1 MKSVFPPRKDSGIS
15 LLEVMVALAIIA
27 MVAALVA
34 PRVMGSFG
42 RAKSKAAEIQLT
54 NIKGAL
60 QLYYLDVGQY
70 PSETDGLSGLLT
82 QPTAASNWN
91 GPYIDNSDDIQDPW
105 GRPIRYTFPT
115 ENGGFGLLSLGRDGQ
130 PGGTQEDKDIEG

>member
-1 MKSVFPPRKDSGIS
+1 MDISYKDSGIS

-60 QLYYLDVGQY
+60 QLYYLDVRQY
-70 PSETDGLSGLLT
+70 PSETNGLSGLLT
-82 QPTAASNWN
+82 C
-91 GPYIDNSDDIQDPW
+91 
-105 GRPIRYTFPT
+105 PIRHRFRHNTP
-115 ENGGFGLLSLGRDGQ
+115 Q
-130 PGGTQEDKDIEG
+130 P